1 MIGAST
7 FHDPAGLFRC
17 GTRRFRTKGTD
28 IMNVLY
34 DIPDDLM
41 PMQDL
46 LRSTGGDLSDP
57 DDAAVID
64 EYLDEGEQALEDKLE
79 SYCRLIREFEVR
91 SAAKRLEAD
100 RLRTRSTIDS
110 NAARSLKDRL
120 QDFLERQER
129 TEVRT
134 PGFDISVQKNGGL
147 QRIDFIGEVPQEFR
161 KPGEPD
167 RSRIRRIL
175 QSDEGAGLTFARLLP
190 RETTIRIR

>member
-1 MIGAST
+1 
-7 FHDPAGLFRC
+7 
-17 GTRRFRTKGTD
+17 
-28 IMNVLY
+28 MNALY

-129 TEVRT
+129 TEVQT

-167 RSRIRRIL
+167 RSRQCLYSSNRRKRVNAPRGTESAPL
-175 QSDEGAGLTFARLLP
+175 LDQRRGRQMVWVVRPGMSRLLTVHGP
-190 RETTIRIR
+190 